1 VSTTTSVLLALVLLL
16 GNAFF
21 VAAEFALVSA
31 RRTQI
36 EPRAEE
42 GSRLARTTLRAMEN
56 MSLVIGVNQ
65 LGITVCSLV
74 LGAVA
79 EPTAARLLDPL
90 LHAVH
95 APESLQHPVAFVIG
109 LAVVVYLHV
118 VLGEMIP
125 KNIALAGPDRAALV
139 LGTPI
144 WAIVSVMRPVIV
156 CVNALASGVLRWV
169 GVGLMDEVSSTYT
182 REEVAALVEESRGE
196 GLLEDGEYDRL
207 SGALGFTEKT
217 VATVLMPPS
226 TLQTVRR
233 GSTGAD
239 VEAIC
244 AATGYSRFPV
254 AGDEQEL
261 VGYLHIKDVL
271 ETDEARRNRP
281 IEDKWIRPFAPVR
294 ADDLLH
300 DTLEKLQRRG
310 AHMARVVDGEGGTL
324 GVATLEDVIEELV
337 GEIRDSAHLEPSNPP
352 ISTERGTHE
361 T

>member
-1 VSTTTSVLLALVLLL
+1 VSSTTAVFLAVLLL
-16 GNAFF
+16 FGNAFF
-21 VAAEFALVSA
+21 VASEFALVSA
-31 RRTQI
+31 RRSQI

-42 GSRLARTTLRAMEN
+42 GNRFARTTLRAMEH

-79 EPTAARLLDPL
+79 EPTAAHLLEPPL
-90 LHAVH
+90 TALGV
-95 APESLQHPVAFVIG
+95 PESFVHPIAFAVG

-144 WAIVSVMRPVIV
+144 WAIVSVTRPVITGI
-156 CVNALASGVLRWV
+156 NALASGVLRGF
-169 GVGLMDEVSSTYT
+169 GVRLMDEVSSTYT

-217 VATVLMPPS
+217 VETVLMRPE

-239 VEAIC
+239 VEALC
-244 AATGYSRFPV
+244 AATGFSRFPV
-254 AGDEQEL
+254 VGDDGDL
-261 VGYLHIKDVL
+261 LGYLHIKDVL
-271 ETDEARRNRP
+271 ETDEERRQAVV
-281 IEDKWIRPFAPVR
+281 EDKWIRPFALVR
-294 ADDLLH
+294 DEDLLH

-310 AHMARVVDGEGGTL
+310 AHMARVVDAAGTTL
-324 GVATLEDVIEELV
+324 GAATLEDVIEELV
-337 GEIRDSAHLEPSNPP
+337 GEIRDSAHLESPTPP
-352 ISTERGTHE
+352 NGGGTRGTDG
-361 T
+361 